1 MTIQLTGNDWHGS
14 PLRTLSRGSNTLLS
28 WSPYGAT
35 APRSGSALPLP
46 GFNGERQDPS
56 SGVSHLGNG
65 YRAYSPALR
74 RFTCPDSE
82 SPFGVGGINAYAYC
96 NADPVNQTDP
106 SGHGPVTWLL
116 RMAIRAGVRIGLS
129 EALADGMATT
139 LATAGKIET
148 GLELASSAATGIA
161 SASLAGSNPQLA
173 AKLGWASTGLGL
185 AGGVDVVI
193 ELGSRI
199 RREIKCLSARISRIK
214 NTGLSGRGAPGAA
227 RQMASSGSVLE
238 TLMENNRRRVPIRS
252 HTQRYQ
258 SPADDSLISSLELS
272 TDESGSYSMRNLS
285 TGDLSTPDGTYLFVN
300 RVDEPGI
307 VRMAE
312 LETIDGHTSMT
323 QLADS
328 VALGCYQPVDVYYAG
343 EIVFDHGKLIR
354 WTNGSGHYRPDEEL
368 SSCNPIPWVRRLLPA
383 SKFTPGT
390 ARYLDVF
397 ATSSDL
403 REARQLLSD
412 S

>member
-1 MTIQLTGNDWHGS
+1 MKMTLQLIANDWHGS
-14 PLRTLSRGSNTLLS
+14 PLRTFSRGDNNLLS
-28 WSPYGAT
+28 WSPCGAT
-35 APRSGSALPLP
+35 APRSGSTLSLP

-65 YRAYSPALR
+65 YRTYSPALR

-148 GLELASSAATGIA
+148 GLELASSAVTGIA
-161 SASLAGSNPQLA
+161 GASLAGSNPQLA
-173 AKLGWASTGLGL
+173 AKLGWASMGLGL
-185 AGGVDVVI
+185 AGGLDGTL

-199 RREIKCLSARISRIK
+199 RQGIKNLSERIGRIK

-227 RQMASSGSVLE
+227 RKMASVDPALN
-238 TLMENNRRRVPIRS
+238 TLLENNRRRVPIES
-252 HTQRYQ
+252 HTQFYQ
-258 SPADDSLISSLELS
+258 SPAQDSLMSSLELS
-272 TDESGSYSMRNLS
+272 TEESGSYSMRNLS
-285 TGDLSTPDGTYLFVN
+285 TGELSTPDGTYLFVN

-307 VRMAE
+307 VRMADP
-312 LETIDGHTSMT
+312 ETIDGHTSMT

-328 VALGCYQPVDVYYAG
+328 VAQGRYQPVDVYYAG
-343 EIVFDHGKLIR
+343 EIVFDHGKLIQ
-354 WTNGSGHYRPDEEL
+354 WTNGSGHYRPAEEL
-368 SSCNPIPWVRRLLPA
+368 SYCNPIPWVRRLLPV
-383 SKFTPGT
+383 SKFTSGR
-390 ARYLDVF
+390 ARNFHVF
-397 ATSSDL
+397 TTSLYFTIS
-403 REARQLLSD
+403 
-412 S
+412 